1 MLMRLNWFVGPYTKT
16 NHWDGSAEL
25 SSFTRPSTCWLF
37 LWRRRAWLT
46 FLIWSL
52 PIGCVFGSR
61 YIIQSISNRSQ
72 YHLSSCIN
80 MTGSTGCIIN
90 EQIVKIYNQTN
101 LMLWQFLFSIVTSVQ
116 LTRKVIIKYKPWQLW
131 GQMDHSFRL
140 YEAAFSFAIKLLL

>member
-1 MLMRLNWFVGPYTKT
+1 MLMRLKWFVGPYSKS

-72 YHLSSCIN
+72 YHLSTCIN

-116 LTRKVIIKYKPWQLW
+116 LTRKAIIKYKPWQLW
-131 GQMDHSFRL
+131 GQLDHSFRL
-140 YEAAFSFAIKLLL
+140 Y